1 MLQEQKAI
9 VGRDVGELQE
19 LLDAGAAGE
28 RDWSW
33 RGNERRT
40 ALELA
45 AVIGQPEMV
54 KLLTEAGA
62 NTNHL
67 SASGYSALHHASM
80 WGQLD
85 CVKELVRAGAD
96 HRLRTKSGQTS
107 QQLALRYRN
116 TACSDYLSSVE
127 ARRVLNEAAQEARGM
142 LADSELIAGRWNKE
156 DKVH

>member
-19 LLDAGAAGE
+19 LLDAGAGE

-45 AVIGQPEMV
+45 AVIGQQEMV

-67 SASGYSALHHASM
+67 SASGNLSHGIYLYTAELLGHH
-80 WGQLD
+80 
-85 CVKELVRAGAD
+85 R
-96 HRLRTKSGQTS
+96 
-107 QQLALRYRN
+107 
-116 TACSDYLSSVE
+116 
-127 ARRVLNEAAQEARGM
+127 
-142 LADSELIAGRWNKE
+142 I
-156 DKVH
+156 

>member
-9 VGRDVGELQE
+9 VGRDVGKLQE
-19 LLDAGAAGE
+19 LLDAGAGE

-33 RGNERRT
+33 RGKERKT

-67 SASGYSALHHASM
+67 SASGKLSHGIYLYTAELLGHH
-80 WGQLD
+80 
-85 CVKELVRAGAD
+85 R
-96 HRLRTKSGQTS
+96 
-107 QQLALRYRN
+107 
-116 TACSDYLSSVE
+116 
-127 ARRVLNEAAQEARGM
+127 
-142 LADSELIAGRWNKE
+142 I
-156 DKVH
+156 